1 MSMAESSFSI
11 KSSLLTDEM
20 LLQRRKNEKF
30 ALIVGLIAQLVWA
43 INSIQLKT
51 YKKWFPE
58 AYSNN
63 SLVFWRHIGVSL
75 TGYICIKYKKINFKY
90 PSQIKNKIWFY
101 IRNVGIYICIYTW
114 MKSLSIFRLS
124 TCQILSGVNPLLTII
139 FSIIFL
145 KEKFY
150 TIYAIGIAICFTGS
164 LMIIL
169 NERKL
174 ENNQNNSNNININN
188 SSGKMFIGIISMT
201 INVSLFALGN
211 VGQKFLCNEHL
222 TPEEQTFYFG
232 FYSIFISCFFN
243 IINLDFGL
251 SNIFYC
257 LYGFINGITFY
268 LCNYFTSVSFQNIE
282 ISKLQPVT
290 FLSSILIVLSG
301 TIIFSEKLFFTDI
314 LGAAMIIGFIIY
326 NGMNRPK

>member
-1 MSMAESSFSI
+1 MI
-11 KSSLLTDEM
+11 
-20 LLQRRKNEKF
+20 NENDNNNLKIIEAKEEIEKLKRSKETRAYF
-30 ALIVGLIAQLVWA
+30 LFVFTQLVWT
-43 INSIQLKT
+43 IQGLQLKS
-51 YKKWFPE
+51 FFSI
-58 AYSNN
+58 YSSIYDLN
-63 SLVFWRHIGVSL
+63 SLVFWRHSAMAI
-75 TGYICIKYKKINFKY
+75 TGYLCIKYKKINFKY
-90 PSQIKNKIWFY
+90 PSQIQNRPWFY

-124 TCQILSGVNPLLTII
+124 TCQILSGVTPLMTII
-139 FSIIFL
+139 FSIYFL

-164 LMIIL
+164 IMIIL

-174 ENNQNNSNNININN
+174 EVDSHKDNSAEY
-188 SSGKMFIGIISMT
+188 MFIGILSMI
-201 INVSLFALGN
+201 INVNLFALGN

-232 FYSIFISCFFN
+232 FYSIFISCFFCL
-243 IINLDFGL
+243 INMKFGF

-257 LYGFINGITFY
+257 LYAFLNGIIFY
-268 LCNYFTSVSFQNIE
+268 LCNYLTSVSFQNIE

-290 FLSSILIVLSG
+290 FLSSILIILSG

-326 NGMNRPK
+326 NGMNRPKS